1 MAEGLQRRIEYSDLK
16 FISSFAMEKILDF
29 QTWEVPGEHARGNF
43 RLLLSENETGINSMN
58 APIQL
63 LGQGNTAG
71 ALFSGYPEKVEIKE
85 ERGYRIADIQAVSGT
100 ILLDQK
106 KSNRVFQKKV
116 QTYMGIASAVTAD
129 TEHSACILPGSDMR
143 TGGTLIQY
151 QETDWRF
158 LKRMA
163 SQLGLSLVPDT
174 SYYYPRFYLG
184 LPEGE
189 KRELGEIISCDLCFD
204 GRYYAVSGK
213 CLVDR
218 EDFICYDVVTRTS
231 LSLGD
236 RVTYEGRELLVSRK
250 KTELAGGEV
259 IFTYRLAG
267 NSYTWVPWED
277 NPDYTGMSFVG
288 SIVGT
293 QGEQVEVAFD
303 IDKSAAGG
311 NSYGF
316 APATGNLMYC
326 MPQKGTK
333 TSLYIGNGDEAQGI
347 ATGCIRTNGSTCE
360 GTGSPEKKSFR
371 SEHGKGMDLYPQRMG
386 LDGGE
391 TGKITFEDETGTT
404 IESNGGL
411 VLMAKEGI
419 RLESMT
425 GIAMQ
430 GMSDIMALYSE
441 GASSLCVNGSVDML
455 GKMTGLAGTVYQ
467 KYDPFEDAPQEGEF
481 DWGGFARNLVMGLAV
496 GAACIAL
503 AVFLPGIGT
512 VAAGALFGAGMGA
525 ISASVV
531 GAVNDYSSGNVRSLG
546 EATRDMV
553 ISMVTGAIT
562 GAIGAAFPALNWVGE
577 GLVDLGSGVLTRGMY
592 ALVDSNMSIEEKL
605 AYAFDWKQMGA
616 DFLTGV
622 AIHFVFKGID
632 ELRTGKKTAYRG
644 QYSFDMN
651 GNEVSCIS
659 DFYDIEN
666 LAAIEDA
673 RFYNEPTFYKV
684 EVGGNQSVYVS
695 TGNIRQSQF
704 AEIVNQSSGDIS
716 IVSGMH
722 GGPDGSL
729 LSEYNGVSGKQLLNE
744 DLKVWGDS
752 LNIKIYNVSKLS
764 SEELKSV
771 IKSSDITICGWCFSE
786 RSKLLLEALGCL

>member
-29 QTWEVPGEHARGNF
+29 QTWEDPGEHARGNF
-43 RLLLSENETGINSMN
+43 RLLLSENGTDINSMN

-116 QTYMGIASAVTAD
+116 QTYMGIAGIVTAD

-151 QETDWRF
+151 QETDWNF

-163 SQLGLSLVPDT
+163 SQLGLPLVPDI

-189 KRELGEIISCDLCFD
+189 KKELGEILSCDMCFD

-267 NSYTWVPWED
+267 NSYAWVPWED

-333 TSLYIGNGDEAQGI
+333 TALYIGNGDEAQGI

-430 GMSDIMALYSE
+430 GMSDIMALYAE

-455 GKMTGLAGTVYQ
+455 GRRTSLAGTVYQ
-467 KYDPFEDAPQEGEF
+467 GYDPFEDVPQKGEF
-481 DWGGFARNLVMGLAV
+481 DWGGFARNLAIGLGVAIACVGLAL
-496 GAACIAL
+496 I
-503 AVFLPGIGT
+503 PGIGPIVT
-512 VAAGALFGAGMGA
+512 GALIGAA
-525 ISASVV
+525 IGTFCQTVYKA
-531 GAVNDYSSGNVRSLG
+531 NEEWQSGNVRSTI
-546 EATRDMV
+546 ETVRDVV
-553 ISMVTGAIT
+553 ISAAAGGFTGACVVAFPVTVLFSGEIYAGVSLT
-562 GAIGAAFPALNWVGE
+562 GRAAWALGDSSMNNEKKMAYIFDTKQMSVDFSIGALIGIIVPGAVARK
-577 GLVDLGSGVLTRGMY
+577 LVRDAEREM
-592 ALVDSNMSIEEKL
+592 
-605 AYAFDWKQMGA
+605 WKNA
-616 DFLTGV
+616 DFEAARNLSQKNSTKPNQIHHYATNKSKTYTHQMEEIAKKYGLDLNGKWNKDLLPHQGRHPNEYHEYVLNSMKQFDEV
-622 AIHFVFKGID
+622 AQGNVDIFLQLYEKM
-632 ELRTGKKTAYRG
+632 KAYIKANP
-644 QYSFDMN
+644 DM
-651 GNEVSCIS
+651 
-659 DFYDIEN
+659 
-666 LAAIEDA
+666 L
-673 RFYNEPTFYKV
+673 YKAYWL
-684 EVGGNQSVYVS
+684 Q
-695 TGNIRQSQF
+695 
-704 AEIVNQSSGDIS
+704 
-716 IVSGMH
+716 
-722 GGPDGSL
+722 
-729 LSEYNGVSGKQLLNE
+729 
-744 DLKVWGDS
+744 
-752 LNIKIYNVSKLS
+752 
-764 SEELKSV
+764 
-771 IKSSDITICGWCFSE
+771 
-786 RSKLLLEALGCL
+786 

>member
-1 MAEGLQRRIEYSDLK
+1 
-16 FISSFAMEKILDF
+16 
-29 QTWEVPGEHARGNF
+29 
-43 RLLLSENETGINSMN
+43 
-58 APIQL
+58 
-63 LGQGNTAG
+63 
-71 ALFSGYPEKVEIKE
+71 
-85 ERGYRIADIQAVSGT
+85 
-100 ILLDQK
+100 
-106 KSNRVFQKKV
+106 
-116 QTYMGIASAVTAD
+116 
-129 TEHSACILPGSDMR
+129 
-143 TGGTLIQY
+143 
-151 QETDWRF
+151 
-158 LKRMA
+158 MA

-231 LSLGD
+231 LSMGD

-277 NPDYTGMSFVG
+277 NPDYTGTSFVG

-347 ATGCIRTNGSTCE
+347 ATGCIRTNGSICE

-371 SEHGKGMDLYPQRMG
+371 SEHGKGMDLYPQSMG

-455 GKMTGLAGTVYQ
+455 GMRTGLAGTVYQ
-467 KYDPFEDAPQEGEF
+467 GYDPYEDAPQKGEF

-525 ISASVV
+525 ISASVA
-531 GAVNDYSSGNVRSLG
+531 GAVSDYSSGNVRSLG
-546 EATRDMV
+546 EATKDMV
-553 ISMVTGAIT
+553 ISMITGAIT
-562 GAIGAAFPALNWVGE
+562 GAIGAAFPAMKWFGE
-577 GLVDLGSGVLTRGMY
+577 GLIDVGSGILTRGMY
-592 ALVDSNMSIEEKL
+592 ALLNPDMSTEEKL
-605 AYAFDWKQMGA
+605 AYVFDLKQMGV
-616 DFLTGV
+616 DFITGV
-622 AIHFVFKGID
+622 AMHFAFKGVSAVR
-632 ELRTGKKTAYRG
+632 EKLPWNKGG
-644 QYSFDMN
+644 SYSVGDATFMDSDDSFFRYIQKRADVDAN
-651 GNEVSCIS
+651 GY
-659 DFYDIEN
+659 YDIIAHGTPNGIQITHNGQHMIVDHRTAARLIQNADGYNGQGIRLLSCNTGALDDGFAQN
-666 LAAIEDA
+666 LA
-673 RFYNEPTFYKV
+673 NQLNV
-684 EVGGNQSVYVS
+684 EVYAPTNYLWATQDGNYFVAGMTNQKGPNMSELGIFKLFIPGG
-695 TGNIRQSQF
+695 SQ
-704 AEIVNQSSGDIS
+704 
-716 IVSGMH
+716 
-722 GGPDGSL
+722 
-729 LSEYNGVSGKQLLNE
+729 
-744 DLKVWGDS
+744 
-752 LNIKIYNVSKLS
+752 
-764 SEELKSV
+764 
-771 IKSSDITICGWCFSE
+771 
-786 RSKLLLEALGCL
+786 

>member
-1 MAEGLQRRIEYSDLK
+1 MAEGLQRKIEYADLK
-16 FISSFAMEKILDF
+16 LISSFAMEKILDF
-29 QTWEVPGEHARGNF
+29 QTWEIPGEHARGSF
-43 RLLLSENETGINSMN
+43 RLLLAENETGINGMN
-58 APIQL
+58 TPIQL
-63 LGQGNTAG
+63 CRKENAAG

-85 ERGYRIADIQAVSGT
+85 ESGYRVADIQAVSGT

-106 KSNRVFQKKV
+106 KCNRVFQKRA
-116 QTYMGIASAVTAD
+116 QTYMGIANTITAD
-129 TEHSACILPGSDMR
+129 TEHSACILPGSDMQ

-151 QETDWRF
+151 QETDWNF

-163 SQLGLSLVPDT
+163 SQLGLPLVPDI

-189 KRELGEIISCDLCFD
+189 KKELGEILSCDMCFD

-347 ATGCIRTNGSTCE
+347 ATGCIRTNGSICE

-371 SEHGKGMDLYPQRMG
+371 SEHGKGMDLYPQSMG

-430 GMSDIMALYSE
+430 GMSDIMALHSE

-455 GKMTGLAGTVYQ
+455 GRRTSLAGIVYQ
-467 KYDPFEDAPQEGEF
+467 GYDPFEDAPQKGEF
-481 DWGGFARNLVMGLAV
+481 DWGGFARNLAIGLGVAIACVGLAL
-496 GAACIAL
+496 I
-503 AVFLPGIGT
+503 PGIGPIVT
-512 VAAGALFGAGMGA
+512 GALIGAA
-525 ISASVV
+525 IGTFCQTVYKA
-531 GAVNDYSSGNVRSLG
+531 NEEWQSGNVRSTI
-546 EATRDMV
+546 ETVRDVV
-553 ISMVTGAIT
+553 ISAAAGGFTGACVVAFPVTVLFSGEIYAGVSLT
-562 GAIGAAFPALNWVGE
+562 GRAAWALGDSSMNNEKKMAYIFDTKQMAVDFSIGALIGIIVPGAVARK
-577 GLVDLGSGVLTRGMY
+577 LVRDAEREM
-592 ALVDSNMSIEEKL
+592 
-605 AYAFDWKQMGA
+605 WKNA
-616 DFLTGV
+616 DFEAARNLSQKNSTKPNQ
-622 AIHFVFKGID
+622 IHHYATNKSKTYTHQMEEIAKKYGLD
-632 ELRTGKKTAYRG
+632 LNGKWNK
-644 QYSFDMN
+644 D
-651 GNEVSCIS
+651 
-659 DFYDIEN
+659 
-666 LAAIEDA
+666 
-673 RFYNEPTFYKV
+673 
-684 EVGGNQSVYVS
+684 
-695 TGNIRQSQF
+695 
-704 AEIVNQSSGDIS
+704 
-716 IVSGMH
+716 
-722 GGPDGSL
+722 
-729 LSEYNGVSGKQLLNE
+729 
-744 DLKVWGDS
+744 
-752 LNIKIYNVSKLS
+752 
-764 SEELKSV
+764 
-771 IKSSDITICGWCFSE
+771 
-786 RSKLLLEALGCL
+786 LLLHQGRHPNEYHEYVLNSMKQFDEVAQGNVDIFLQLYEKMKAYIKANPDMLYKAYWLQ

>member
-43 RLLLSENETGINSMN
+43 RLLLSENETGINSMD

-129 TEHSACILPGSDMR
+129 TDHSACILPGSDMR

-163 SQLGLSLVPDT
+163 SQLGLPLVPDT

-267 NSYTWVPWED
+267 NGYTWVPWED

-303 IDKSAAGG
+303 IDKTAAGG
-311 NSYGF
+311 NRYGF

-360 GTGSPEKKSFR
+360 
-371 SEHGKGMDLYPQRMG
+371 
-386 LDGGE
+386 
-391 TGKITFEDETGTT
+391 GTT

-455 GKMTGLAGTVYQ
+455 GRLAGISAS
-467 KYDPFEDAPQEGEF
+467 KYTGYPPYDDAPKEGEF
-481 DWGGFARNLVMGLAV
+481 DWDGFTRNLAIGLGVVAV
-496 GAACIAL
+496 CAIGAAISIATLGAGSIL
-503 AVFLPGIGT
+503 AGVFIGAGIGALST
-512 VAAGALFGAGMGA
+512 TAMKAGEE
-525 ISASVV
+525 IST
-531 GAVNDYSSGNVRSLG
+531 GNVRSAK
-546 EATRDMV
+546 EAFRDV
-553 ISMVTGAIT
+553 GISAASGFVTGAF
-562 GAIGAAFPALNWVGE
+562 GAKFPGAHRLTEGVVDTAVSAGE
-577 GLVDLGSGVLTRGMY
+577 RLAY
-592 ALVDSNMSIEEKL
+592 AVFDDSMSWDEKW
-605 AYAFDWKQMGA
+605 AYAFDPGQMVA
-616 DFLTGV
+616 DFVTGV
-622 AIHFVFKGID
+622 VIGEILDGIMAATQNK
-632 ELRTGKKTAYRG
+632 LRSIFANN
-644 QYSFDMN
+644 D
-651 GNEVSCIS
+651 
-659 DFYDIEN
+659 
-666 LAAIEDA
+666 AAM
-673 RFYNEPTFYKV
+673 R
-684 EVGGNQSVYVS
+684 
-695 TGNIRQSQF
+695 
-704 AEIVNQSSGDIS
+704 
-716 IVSGMH
+716 
-722 GGPDGSL
+722 
-729 LSEYNGVSGKQLLNE
+729 
-744 DLKVWGDS
+744 
-752 LNIKIYNVSKLS
+752 
-764 SEELKSV
+764 
-771 IKSSDITICGWCFSE
+771 
-786 RSKLLLEALGCL
+786 EALGSGSNTHVPSANTQVVRHPEIKSPNQVKMSDVTNYWDDYLGSNQTNIHPRTGLVDNDRIFSADGTKSIRFGNHEMDSMGTTKFHFHLEEWKYDPVNDVMEYFNTLVRIKR

>member
-29 QTWEVPGEHARGNF
+29 QTWEEPGEHARGNF

-129 TEHSACILPGSDMR
+129 TDHSACILPGSDMR

-163 SQLGLSLVPDT
+163 SQLGLPLVPDT

-311 NSYGF
+311 NRYGF

-430 GMSDIMALYSE
+430 GMSDIMALYAE

-455 GKMTGLAGTVYQ
+455 GRRTSLAGTVYQ
-467 KYDPFEDAPQEGEF
+467 GYDPFEDVPQKGEF
-481 DWGGFARNLVMGLAV
+481 DWGGFARNLAIGLGVAIACVGLAL
-496 GAACIAL
+496 I
-503 AVFLPGIGT
+503 PGIGPIVT
-512 VAAGALFGAGMGA
+512 GALIGAA
-525 ISASVV
+525 IGTFCQTVYKA
-531 GAVNDYSSGNVRSLG
+531 NEEWQSGNVRSTI
-546 EATRDMV
+546 ETVRDVV
-553 ISMVTGAIT
+553 ISAAAGGFTGACVVAFPVTVLFSGEIYAGVSLT
-562 GAIGAAFPALNWVGE
+562 GRAAWALGDSSMNNEKKMAYIFDTKQMAVDFSIGALIGIIVPGAVARK
-577 GLVDLGSGVLTRGMY
+577 LVRDAEREM
-592 ALVDSNMSIEEKL
+592 
-605 AYAFDWKQMGA
+605 WKNA
-616 DFLTGV
+616 DFEAARNLSQKNSTKPNQIHHYATNKSKTYTHQMEEIAKKYGLDLNGKWNKDLLPHQGRHPNEYHEYVLNSMKQFDEV
-622 AIHFVFKGID
+622 AQGNVDIFLQLYEKM
-632 ELRTGKKTAYRG
+632 KAYIKANP
-644 QYSFDMN
+644 DM
-651 GNEVSCIS
+651 
-659 DFYDIEN
+659 
-666 LAAIEDA
+666 L
-673 RFYNEPTFYKV
+673 YKAYWL
-684 EVGGNQSVYVS
+684 Q
-695 TGNIRQSQF
+695 
-704 AEIVNQSSGDIS
+704 
-716 IVSGMH
+716 
-722 GGPDGSL
+722 
-729 LSEYNGVSGKQLLNE
+729 
-744 DLKVWGDS
+744 
-752 LNIKIYNVSKLS
+752 
-764 SEELKSV
+764 
-771 IKSSDITICGWCFSE
+771 
-786 RSKLLLEALGCL
+786 

>member
-1 MAEGLQRRIEYSDLK
+1 
-16 FISSFAMEKILDF
+16 
-29 QTWEVPGEHARGNF
+29 
-43 RLLLSENETGINSMN
+43 
-58 APIQL
+58 
-63 LGQGNTAG
+63 
-71 ALFSGYPEKVEIKE
+71 
-85 ERGYRIADIQAVSGT
+85 
-100 ILLDQK
+100 
-106 KSNRVFQKKV
+106 
-116 QTYMGIASAVTAD
+116 
-129 TEHSACILPGSDMR
+129 
-143 TGGTLIQY
+143 
-151 QETDWRF
+151 
-158 LKRMA
+158 MA
-163 SQLGLSLVPDT
+163 SQLGLPLVPDT

-303 IDKSAAGG
+303 IDKTAAGG
-311 NSYGF
+311 NRYGF

-430 GMSDIMALYSE
+430 GMSDIMALYAE

-752 LNIKIYNVSKLS
+752 LNIKIYDVSKLS

>member
-1 MAEGLQRRIEYSDLK
+1 MAEGLQRKIEYADLK
-16 FISSFAMEKILDF
+16 LISSFAMEKILDF
-29 QTWEVPGEHARGNF
+29 QTWEEPGEHARGNF

-85 ERGYRIADIQAVSGT
+85 EGRYRIADVQAVSGT

-106 KSNRVFQKKV
+106 KCNRVFQKKV
-116 QTYMGIASAVTAD
+116 QTYMGIASTVTAD

-163 SQLGLSLVPDT
+163 SQLGLPLVPDT

-303 IDKSAAGG
+303 IDKTAAGG
-311 NSYGF
+311 KRYGF
-316 APATGNLMYC
+316 ATVTGNLMYC

-333 TSLYIGNGDEAQGI
+333 TALYIGNGDEAQGI

-371 SEHGKGMDLYPQRMG
+371 SEHGM
-386 LDGGE
+386 E
-391 TGKITFEDETGTT
+391 
-404 IESNGGL
+404 
-411 VLMAKEGI
+411 
-419 RLESMT
+419 
-425 GIAMQ
+425 
-430 GMSDIMALYSE
+430 
-441 GASSLCVNGSVDML
+441 ML
-455 GKMTGLAGTVYQ
+455 
-467 KYDPFEDAPQEGEF
+467 
-481 DWGGFARNLVMGLAV
+481 
-496 GAACIAL
+496 
-503 AVFLPGIGT
+503 
-512 VAAGALFGAGMGA
+512 
-525 ISASVV
+525 
-531 GAVNDYSSGNVRSLG
+531 
-546 EATRDMV
+546 
-553 ISMVTGAIT
+553 
-562 GAIGAAFPALNWVGE
+562 
-577 GLVDLGSGVLTRGMY
+577 
-592 ALVDSNMSIEEKL
+592 
-605 AYAFDWKQMGA
+605 
-616 DFLTGV
+616 
-622 AIHFVFKGID
+622 
-632 ELRTGKKTAYRG
+632 
-644 QYSFDMN
+644 
-651 GNEVSCIS
+651 
-659 DFYDIEN
+659 
-666 LAAIEDA
+666 
-673 RFYNEPTFYKV
+673 
-684 EVGGNQSVYVS
+684 
-695 TGNIRQSQF
+695 
-704 AEIVNQSSGDIS
+704 
-716 IVSGMH
+716 
-722 GGPDGSL
+722 
-729 LSEYNGVSGKQLLNE
+729 
-744 DLKVWGDS
+744 
-752 LNIKIYNVSKLS
+752 
-764 SEELKSV
+764 
-771 IKSSDITICGWCFSE
+771 
-786 RSKLLLEALGCL
+786 

>member
-1 MAEGLQRRIEYSDLK
+1 
-16 FISSFAMEKILDF
+16 
-29 QTWEVPGEHARGNF
+29 
-43 RLLLSENETGINSMN
+43 
-58 APIQL
+58 
-63 LGQGNTAG
+63 
-71 ALFSGYPEKVEIKE
+71 
-85 ERGYRIADIQAVSGT
+85 
-100 ILLDQK
+100 
-106 KSNRVFQKKV
+106 
-116 QTYMGIASAVTAD
+116 
-129 TEHSACILPGSDMR
+129 
-143 TGGTLIQY
+143 
-151 QETDWRF
+151 
-158 LKRMA
+158 MA
-163 SQLGLSLVPDT
+163 SQLGLPLVPDT

-303 IDKSAAGG
+303 IDKTAAGG
-311 NSYGF
+311 NRYGF

-430 GMSDIMALYSE
+430 GMSDIMALYAE

-455 GKMTGLAGTVYQ
+455 GRLAGISAS
-467 KYDPFEDAPQEGEF
+467 KYTGYPPYDDAPKEGEF
-481 DWGGFARNLVMGLAV
+481 DWDGFTRNLAIGLGVVAV
-496 GAACIAL
+496 CAIGAAISIATLGAGSIL
-503 AVFLPGIGT
+503 AGAFIGAGIGALST
-512 VAAGALFGAGMGA
+512 TAMKAGEEIAT
-525 ISASVV
+525 
-531 GAVNDYSSGNVRSLG
+531 GNVRSAK
-546 EATRDMV
+546 EAFRDV
-553 ISMVTGAIT
+553 GISAASGFVTGAF
-562 GAIGAAFPALNWVGE
+562 GAKFPRAHRLAEGVVDTAVSAGE
-577 GLVDLGSGVLTRGMY
+577 RLAY
-592 ALVDSNMSIEEKL
+592 AVFDDSMSWDEKW
-605 AYAFDWKQMGA
+605 AYAFDPGQMVA
-616 DFLTGV
+616 DFVTGV
-622 AIHFVFKGID
+622 VIGEILDGIMAATQNK
-632 ELRTGKKTAYRG
+632 LRSIFANYDAAMREALESGTDTVTYRRVQG
-644 QYSFDMN
+644 
-651 GNEVSCIS
+651 GE
-659 DFYDIEN
+659 
-666 LAAIEDA
+666 
-673 RFYNEPTFYKV
+673 
-684 EVGGNQSVYVS
+684 GNQSSQQRVVIDSEGNVYI
-695 TGNIRQSQF
+695 NKKDR
-704 AEIVNQSSGDIS
+704 NLNIS
-716 IVSGMH
+716 IDNGEHSQYYIKNNRPGADIYEFEVPKWLDDMVKEYTIPQAGYKNNPLNQGGSAPKLTDPTTPGTCIEFPAPWIEWIEEYATNGRIISG
-722 GGPDGSL
+722 G
-729 LSEYNGVSGKQLLNE
+729 
-744 DLKVWGDS
+744 
-752 LNIKIYNVSKLS
+752 
-764 SEELKSV
+764 
-771 IKSSDITICGWCFSE
+771 
-786 RSKLLLEALGCL
+786 

>member
-1 MAEGLQRRIEYSDLK
+1 
-16 FISSFAMEKILDF
+16 
-29 QTWEVPGEHARGNF
+29 
-43 RLLLSENETGINSMN
+43 
-58 APIQL
+58 
-63 LGQGNTAG
+63 
-71 ALFSGYPEKVEIKE
+71 
-85 ERGYRIADIQAVSGT
+85 
-100 ILLDQK
+100 
-106 KSNRVFQKKV
+106 
-116 QTYMGIASAVTAD
+116 
-129 TEHSACILPGSDMR
+129 
-143 TGGTLIQY
+143 
-151 QETDWRF
+151 
-158 LKRMA
+158 MA
-163 SQLGLSLVPDT
+163 SQLGLPLVPDT

-288 SIVGT
+288 FIVGT

-333 TSLYIGNGDEAQGI
+333 TALYIGNGDEAQGI

-371 SEHGKGMDLYPQRMG
+371 SEHGKGMDLYPQSMG

-425 GIAMQ
+425 GIVMQ

-455 GKMTGLAGTVYQ
+455 GMRTGLAGTVYQ
-467 KYDPFEDAPQEGEF
+467 GYDPYEDAPQKGEF

-525 ISASVV
+525 ISASVA
-531 GAVNDYSSGNVRSLG
+531 GAVSDYSSGNVRSLG
-546 EATRDMV
+546 EATKDMV
-553 ISMVTGAIT
+553 ISMITGAIT
-562 GAIGAAFPALNWVGE
+562 GAIGAAFPAMKWFGE
-577 GLVDLGSGVLTRGMY
+577 GLIDVGSGILTRGMY
-592 ALVDSNMSIEEKL
+592 ALLNPDMSTEEKL
-605 AYAFDWKQMGA
+605 AYVFDLKQMGV
-616 DFLTGV
+616 DFITGV
-622 AIHFVFKGID
+622 AMHFAFKGVSAVR
-632 ELRTGKKTAYRG
+632 EKLPWNKGG
-644 QYSFDMN
+644 SYSVGDATFMDSDDSFFRYIQKRADVDAN
-651 GNEVSCIS
+651 GY
-659 DFYDIEN
+659 YDIIAHGTPNGIQITHNGQHMIVDHRTAARLIQNADGYNGQGIRLLSCNTGALDDGFAQN
-666 LAAIEDA
+666 LA
-673 RFYNEPTFYKV
+673 NQLNV
-684 EVGGNQSVYVS
+684 EVYAPTNYLWATQDGNYFVAGMTNQKGPNMSELGIFKLFIPGG
-695 TGNIRQSQF
+695 SQ
-704 AEIVNQSSGDIS
+704 
-716 IVSGMH
+716 
-722 GGPDGSL
+722 
-729 LSEYNGVSGKQLLNE
+729 
-744 DLKVWGDS
+744 
-752 LNIKIYNVSKLS
+752 
-764 SEELKSV
+764 
-771 IKSSDITICGWCFSE
+771 
-786 RSKLLLEALGCL
+786 

>member
-1 MAEGLQRRIEYSDLK
+1 MAEGLQRKIEYADLK
-16 FISSFAMEKILDF
+16 LISSFAMEKILDF
-29 QTWEVPGEHARGNF
+29 QTWEIPGEHARGSF
-43 RLLLSENETGINSMN
+43 RLLLAENETGINGMN
-58 APIQL
+58 TPIQL
-63 LGQGNTAG
+63 CRKENAAG

-85 ERGYRIADIQAVSGT
+85 GSGYRVADIQAVSGT

-106 KSNRVFQKKV
+106 KCNRVFQKRA
-116 QTYMGIASAVTAD
+116 QTYMGIANTVTAD

-151 QETDWRF
+151 QETDWNF

-163 SQLGLSLVPDT
+163 SQLGLPLVPDI

-189 KRELGEIISCDLCFD
+189 KKELGEILSCDMCFD

-250 KTELAGGEV
+250 KTELVRGEV

-267 NSYTWVPWED
+267 SNYTRVPWED

-303 IDKSAAGG
+303 IDKAAAGG
-311 NSYGF
+311 NRYGF

-333 TSLYIGNGDEAQGI
+333 TALYIGNGDEAQGI

-441 GASSLCVNGSVDML
+441 GASSFCVNGSVDML
-455 GKMTGLAGTVYQ
+455 GRRTSLAGTVYQ
-467 KYDPFEDAPQEGEF
+467 GYDPFEDVPQKGEF

-503 AVFLPGIGT
+503 AVFLPG
-512 VAAGALFGAGMGA
+512 
-525 ISASVV
+525 
-531 GAVNDYSSGNVRSLG
+531 
-546 EATRDMV
+546 
-553 ISMVTGAIT
+553 
-562 GAIGAAFPALNWVGE
+562 
-577 GLVDLGSGVLTRGMY
+577 
-592 ALVDSNMSIEEKL
+592 
-605 AYAFDWKQMGA
+605 
-616 DFLTGV
+616 
-622 AIHFVFKGID
+622 
-632 ELRTGKKTAYRG
+632 
-644 QYSFDMN
+644 
-651 GNEVSCIS
+651 
-659 DFYDIEN
+659 
-666 LAAIEDA
+666 
-673 RFYNEPTFYKV
+673 
-684 EVGGNQSVYVS
+684 
-695 TGNIRQSQF
+695 
-704 AEIVNQSSGDIS
+704 
-716 IVSGMH
+716 
-722 GGPDGSL
+722 
-729 LSEYNGVSGKQLLNE
+729 
-744 DLKVWGDS
+744 
-752 LNIKIYNVSKLS
+752 
-764 SEELKSV
+764 
-771 IKSSDITICGWCFSE
+771 
-786 RSKLLLEALGCL
+786 

>member
-1 MAEGLQRRIEYSDLK
+1 MAEGLQKKIEYADLQ
-16 FISSFAMEKILDF
+16 FISAFAMEKILDF
-29 QTWEVPGEHARGNF
+29 QTWEDPGEHARGNF
-43 RLLLSENETGINSMN
+43 RLLLSENGTDINSMN

-303 IDKSAAGG
+303 IDKTAAGG
-311 NSYGF
+311 NRYGF

-752 LNIKIYNVSKLS
+752 LNIKIYDVSKLS

>member
-1 MAEGLQRRIEYSDLK
+1 
-16 FISSFAMEKILDF
+16 
-29 QTWEVPGEHARGNF
+29 
-43 RLLLSENETGINSMN
+43 
-58 APIQL
+58 
-63 LGQGNTAG
+63 
-71 ALFSGYPEKVEIKE
+71 
-85 ERGYRIADIQAVSGT
+85 
-100 ILLDQK
+100 
-106 KSNRVFQKKV
+106 
-116 QTYMGIASAVTAD
+116 
-129 TEHSACILPGSDMR
+129 
-143 TGGTLIQY
+143 
-151 QETDWRF
+151 
-158 LKRMA
+158 MA

-174 SYYYPRFYLG
+174 SYYYPRFYFG

-189 KRELGEIISCDLCFD
+189 KKELGEIISCDLCFD

-303 IDKSAAGG
+303 IDKTAAGG
-311 NSYGF
+311 NRYGF

-347 ATGCIRTNGSTCE
+347 ATGCIRTNGSICE

-371 SEHGKGMDLYPQRMG
+371 SEHGKGMDLYPQSMG

-425 GIAMQ
+425 GIVMQ

-455 GKMTGLAGTVYQ
+455 GMRTGLAGTVYQ
-467 KYDPFEDAPQEGEF
+467 GYDPYEDAPQKGEF

-525 ISASVV
+525 ISASVA
-531 GAVNDYSSGNVRSLG
+531 GAVSDYSSGNVRSLG
-546 EATRDMV
+546 EATKDMV
-553 ISMVTGAIT
+553 ISMITGAIT
-562 GAIGAAFPALNWVGE
+562 GAIGAAFPAMKWFGE
-577 GLVDLGSGVLTRGMY
+577 GLIDVGSGILTRGMY
-592 ALVDSNMSIEEKL
+592 ALLNPDMSTEEKL
-605 AYAFDWKQMGA
+605 AYVFDLKQMGV
-616 DFLTGV
+616 DFITGV
-622 AIHFVFKGID
+622 AMHFAFKGVSAVR
-632 ELRTGKKTAYRG
+632 EKLPWNKGG
-644 QYSFDMN
+644 SYSVGDATFMDSDDSFFRYIQKRADVDAN
-651 GNEVSCIS
+651 GY
-659 DFYDIEN
+659 YDIIAHGTPNGIQITHNGQHMIVDHRTAARLIQNADGYNGQGIRLLSCNTGALDDGFAQN
-666 LAAIEDA
+666 LA
-673 RFYNEPTFYKV
+673 NQLNV
-684 EVGGNQSVYVS
+684 EVYAPTNYLWATQDGNYFVAGMTNQKGPNMSELGIFKLFIPGG
-695 TGNIRQSQF
+695 SQ
-704 AEIVNQSSGDIS
+704 
-716 IVSGMH
+716 
-722 GGPDGSL
+722 
-729 LSEYNGVSGKQLLNE
+729 
-744 DLKVWGDS
+744 
-752 LNIKIYNVSKLS
+752 
-764 SEELKSV
+764 
-771 IKSSDITICGWCFSE
+771 
-786 RSKLLLEALGCL
+786 

>member
-1 MAEGLQRRIEYSDLK
+1 
-16 FISSFAMEKILDF
+16 
-29 QTWEVPGEHARGNF
+29 
-43 RLLLSENETGINSMN
+43 
-58 APIQL
+58 
-63 LGQGNTAG
+63 
-71 ALFSGYPEKVEIKE
+71 
-85 ERGYRIADIQAVSGT
+85 
-100 ILLDQK
+100 
-106 KSNRVFQKKV
+106 
-116 QTYMGIASAVTAD
+116 
-129 TEHSACILPGSDMR
+129 
-143 TGGTLIQY
+143 
-151 QETDWRF
+151 
-158 LKRMA
+158 MA
-163 SQLGLSLVPDT
+163 SQLGLPLVPDT

-189 KRELGEIISCDLCFD
+189 KRELGEIIACDLCFD

-303 IDKSAAGG
+303 IDKTAAGG
-311 NSYGF
+311 NRYGF

-430 GMSDIMALYSE
+430 GMSDIMALYAE

-455 GKMTGLAGTVYQ
+455 GRLAGISAS
-467 KYDPFEDAPQEGEF
+467 KYTGYPPYDDAPKEGEF
-481 DWGGFARNLVMGLAV
+481 DWDGFTRNLAIGLGVVAV
-496 GAACIAL
+496 CAIGAAISIATLGAGSIL
-503 AVFLPGIGT
+503 AGAFIGAGIGALST
-512 VAAGALFGAGMGA
+512 TAMKAGEEIAT
-525 ISASVV
+525 
-531 GAVNDYSSGNVRSLG
+531 GNVRSAK
-546 EATRDMV
+546 EAFRDV
-553 ISMVTGAIT
+553 GISAASGFVTGAF
-562 GAIGAAFPALNWVGE
+562 GAKFPRAHRLAEGVVDTAVSAGE
-577 GLVDLGSGVLTRGMY
+577 RLAY
-592 ALVDSNMSIEEKL
+592 AVFDDSMSWDEKW
-605 AYAFDWKQMGA
+605 AYAFDPGQMVA
-616 DFLTGV
+616 DFVTGV
-622 AIHFVFKGID
+622 VIGEILDGIMAATQNK
-632 ELRTGKKTAYRG
+632 LRSIFANNDAAMREALESGTDTVTYRRVQG
-644 QYSFDMN
+644 
-651 GNEVSCIS
+651 GE
-659 DFYDIEN
+659 
-666 LAAIEDA
+666 
-673 RFYNEPTFYKV
+673 
-684 EVGGNQSVYVS
+684 GNQSSQQRVVIDSEGNVYI
-695 TGNIRQSQF
+695 NKKDR
-704 AEIVNQSSGDIS
+704 NLNIS
-716 IVSGMH
+716 IDNGEHSQYYIKNNRPGADIYEFEVPKWLDDMVKEYTIPQAGYKNNPLNQGGSAPKLTDPTTPGTCIEFPAPWIEWIEEYATNGRIISG
-722 GGPDGSL
+722 G
-729 LSEYNGVSGKQLLNE
+729 
-744 DLKVWGDS
+744 
-752 LNIKIYNVSKLS
+752 
-764 SEELKSV
+764 
-771 IKSSDITICGWCFSE
+771 
-786 RSKLLLEALGCL
+786 

>member
-29 QTWEVPGEHARGNF
+29 QTWEEPGEHARGNF
-43 RLLLSENETGINSMN
+43 RLLLSENETGINGLN

-63 LGQGNTAG
+63 CGHGNTAG
-71 ALFSGYPEKVEIKE
+71 ALFCGYQEKVEIKE
-85 ERGYRIADIQAVSGT
+85 EGRYRIADVQAVSGT

-106 KSNRVFQKKV
+106 KCNRVFQKKA
-116 QTYMGIASAVTAD
+116 QTYMGIANTVTAD
-129 TEHSACILPGSDMR
+129 TEHSACILPGSDMQ

-151 QETDWRF
+151 QETDWNF

-163 SQLGLSLVPDT
+163 SQLGLPLVPDI
-174 SYYYPRFYLG
+174 SYYYPRFCLG

-189 KRELGEIISCDLCFD
+189 KRELGEILSCDMCFD

-236 RVTYEGRELLVSRK
+236 KVTYEGRELLVSRK
-250 KTELAGGEV
+250 KTKLVRGEV

-267 NSYTWVPWED
+267 SSYTWIPWED

-303 IDKSAAGG
+303 IDKTAAGG
-311 NSYGF
+311 KRYGF
-316 APATGNLMYC
+316 ATVTGNLMYC

-455 GKMTGLAGTVYQ
+455 GRRTSLAGIVYQ
-467 KYDPFEDAPQEGEF
+467 GYDPFEDAPQKGEF
-481 DWGGFARNLVMGLAV
+481 DWGGFARNLAIGLGVAIACVGLAL
-496 GAACIAL
+496 I
-503 AVFLPGIGT
+503 PGIGPIVT
-512 VAAGALFGAGMGA
+512 GALIGAA
-525 ISASVV
+525 IGTFCQTVYKA
-531 GAVNDYSSGNVRSLG
+531 NEEWQSGNVRSTI
-546 EATRDMV
+546 ETVRDVV
-553 ISMVTGAIT
+553 ISAAAGGFTGACVVAFPVTVLFSGEIYAGVSLTGRAAWALGDSSMNNEKKMAYIFDTKKMAVDFSIGALIGIIVPGAVARKLVRDAERNMLKNTCESSSYNTARSYGIDIDNLNFSNTVQNHIGRPYQDSKLLINEIIESKPPVPDPRGTNALSWTVTGTFNGSKGYYELI
-562 GAIGAAFPALNWVGE
+562 IDPA
-577 GLVDLGSGVLTRGMY
+577 
-592 ALVDSNMSIEEKL
+592 SNTV
-605 AYAFDWKQMGA
+605 W
-616 DFLTGV
+616 
-622 AIHFVFKGID
+622 HFVFK
-632 ELRTGKKTAYRG
+632 
-644 QYSFDMN
+644 
-651 GNEVSCIS
+651 
-659 DFYDIEN
+659 
-666 LAAIEDA
+666 
-673 RFYNEPTFYKV
+673 
-684 EVGGNQSVYVS
+684 
-695 TGNIRQSQF
+695 SQ
-704 AEIVNQSSGDIS
+704 
-716 IVSGMH
+716 
-722 GGPDGSL
+722 
-729 LSEYNGVSGKQLLNE
+729 
-744 DLKVWGDS
+744 
-752 LNIKIYNVSKLS
+752 
-764 SEELKSV
+764 
-771 IKSSDITICGWCFSE
+771 
-786 RSKLLLEALGCL
+786 

>member
-1 MAEGLQRRIEYSDLK
+1 MAKTGDKIKGFFTGEKEEDDAEKIILQTEDGQNVKGYPCTPCIVGTWKDVYESEKIVRNHTDGTDEGDRLCALTQRSFLVCAYGGLIEPISSGQEEKNRRRLMAEGIQKKIEYSDLQ

-29 QTWEVPGEHARGNF
+29 QIWEEPGEHARGNF
-43 RLLLSENETGINSMN
+43 RLLLSENETGINSMD

-129 TEHSACILPGSDMR
+129 TDHSACILPGSDMR

-163 SQLGLSLVPDT
+163 SQLGLPLVPDT

-236 RVTYEGRELLVSRK
+236 RVTYEGRELHVSQK

-267 NSYTWVPWED
+267 NSY
-277 NPDYTGMSFVG
+277 
-288 SIVGT
+288 
-293 QGEQVEVAFD
+293 
-303 IDKSAAGG
+303 
-311 NSYGF
+311 GF
-316 APATGNLMYC
+316 APV
-326 MPQKGTK
+326 
-333 TSLYIGNGDEAQGI
+333 
-347 ATGCIRTNGSTCE
+347 TGCIRTNGSTCE
-360 GTGSPEKKSFR
+360 
-371 SEHGKGMDLYPQRMG
+371 
-386 LDGGE
+386 
-391 TGKITFEDETGTT
+391 GTT

-430 GMSDIMALYSE
+430 GMSDIMALYA
-441 GASSLCVNGSVDML
+441 GGVSSLCVNGSVDML
-455 GKMTGLAGTVYQ
+455 GRH
-467 KYDPFEDAPQEGEF
+467 E
-481 DWGGFARNLVMGLAV
+481 
-496 GAACIAL
+496 
-503 AVFLPGIGT
+503 
-512 VAAGALFGAGMGA
+512 
-525 ISASVV
+525 
-531 GAVNDYSSGNVRSLG
+531 
-546 EATRDMV
+546 
-553 ISMVTGAIT
+553 
-562 GAIGAAFPALNWVGE
+562 
-577 GLVDLGSGVLTRGMY
+577 
-592 ALVDSNMSIEEKL
+592 
-605 AYAFDWKQMGA
+605 
-616 DFLTGV
+616 
-622 AIHFVFKGID
+622 
-632 ELRTGKKTAYRG
+632 
-644 QYSFDMN
+644 
-651 GNEVSCIS
+651 
-659 DFYDIEN
+659 
-666 LAAIEDA
+666 
-673 RFYNEPTFYKV
+673 
-684 EVGGNQSVYVS
+684 
-695 TGNIRQSQF
+695 
-704 AEIVNQSSGDIS
+704 
-716 IVSGMH
+716 
-722 GGPDGSL
+722 
-729 LSEYNGVSGKQLLNE
+729 
-744 DLKVWGDS
+744 
-752 LNIKIYNVSKLS
+752 
-764 SEELKSV
+764 
-771 IKSSDITICGWCFSE
+771 
-786 RSKLLLEALGCL
+786 